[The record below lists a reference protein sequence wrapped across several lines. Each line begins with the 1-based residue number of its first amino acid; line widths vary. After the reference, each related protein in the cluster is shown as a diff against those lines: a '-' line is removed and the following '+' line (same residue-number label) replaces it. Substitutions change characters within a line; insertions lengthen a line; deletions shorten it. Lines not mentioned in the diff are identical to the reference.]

1 QNGCHEIVDDIND
14 IVIKSV
20 LADFN
25 PNLDQFTQ
33 RLTDLHSVG
42 FRLTDG
48 MMGDALLLFES
59 HIKDMGRALIDA
71 FAIVR
76 GMTRNDI
83 LSICLRELLNPDR
96 NLERHDLLDY
106 ILDQVDNPEETTY
119 RALRSYNIVNPVNIY
134 LNGNGFIPLAL
145 TQLKYAPI
153 VYEFMLV
160 KFGADSSV
168 SRYLMGEITTARIG
182 KAKLH
187 ESNSTLALS
196 NASIDNGWQELSNI
210 FNVYCMEGVP
220 IESQFLPLFRT
231 CPEEIPIRCL
241 FERYLAKLFELR
253 VEFQPSRVDEI
264 PPLQVTPFTHSTHR
278 ASDEA
283 RTEWL
288 HEICSCYQNDEM
300 TATFRHQLER
310 FFQWEYA
317 KAEIEA
323 EIS

>member
-1 QNGCHEIVDDIND
+1 
-14 IVIKSV
+14 SV

-71 FAIVR
+71 GAIVR

-106 ILDQVDNPEETTY
+106 ILDQIDNPEETTY
-119 RALRSYNIVNPVNIY
+119 RALRSYKIVNPMNIY
-134 LNGNGFIPLAL
+134 LNGNGSIPLAF

-182 KAKLH
+182 KAKL
-187 ESNSTLALS
+187 
-196 NASIDNGWQELSNI
+196 
-210 FNVYCMEGVP
+210 
-220 IESQFLPLFRT
+220 
-231 CPEEIPIRCL
+231 
-241 FERYLAKLFELR
+241 
-253 VEFQPSRVDEI
+253 
-264 PPLQVTPFTHSTHR
+264 
-278 ASDEA
+278 
-283 RTEWL
+283 
-288 HEICSCYQNDEM
+288 
-300 TATFRHQLER
+300 
-310 FFQWEYA
+310 
-317 KAEIEA
+317 
-323 EIS
+323 